1 MTEKRTTSTRMT
13 AFLLAL
19 ALVLA
24 LALAQMPAVLADEP
38 VYVLM
43 NIPYDEF
50 YAAELGADDAPVDAV
65 TSATFN
71 KPRTGTLAGGS
82 YHVNA
87 DGSDITGVI
96 YPVLVTDKAV
106 LADLTEITDASSVEI
121 TVTNRGNTS
130 TTTYAGKDAL
140 FEAPSHA
147 YYRLTEA
154 PARYKTLSVEESGS
168 FSFSAV
174 SGEATAVDGVTA
186 NASYYTHHNNYVEI
200 ALSGLTFEENV
211 SGAVATLADGSRIGL
226 KHIEGIWRKT
236 QIGWAAPDQIA
247 GKRIQNVTF
256 ITPENVYS
264 CDVDIAVKQALG
276 EVTAAF
282 RDANTI
288 IVTGLPED
296 MKNPVATVKTSVGRG
311 EEATVI
317 ADGVA
322 VTDGSI
328 VTTVPAC
335 EKAADGGTEP
345 QPYAISITSDNYADV
360 NITAEFDLS
369 EGEGFLAQI
378 IGDYRPLFEGA
389 TLNREYDHYWH
400 DYAAAVVGAT
410 AADDAVAN
418 IKASINA
425 QGYGAQADAPNFFC
439 GFAGGV
445 TAITFGGEDGKTVTY
460 TKEDGSSTVIHYTF
474 VKEASATGIYAGFEM
489 AMDGYLYE
497 AQEADAG
504 MFKYLLMFPDTP
516 DTTFHLEFR
525 YGETEADVC
534 SLLEGPCGCWV
545 GAAIAASALAEE
557 DEDTLQKVISLF
569 VVENLAEMIND
580 ETEAQRA
587 GLVGTWDCDFSAFPQ
602 YGSAQMYIVLSANG
616 DGKTYAD
623 FTGSGSMALTA
634 EYTFFAYD
642 ADDSDG
648 KDSGTYIALNPAEET
663 VTPGYYEITAVNGR
677 KALVFTSNEGVITY
691 LSRTEQRFEDV
702 TDENAYYYDA
712 VYWAVGSGITKGT
725 GETAF
730 SPNANCTRAQMV
742 TFLWRAAGM
751 PEPTAADLTFD
762 DVSQSAYYYKAVL
775 WAAENGITRGTGDT
789 TFSPDANCTRAQTV
803 TFLWRAAGEPEPTAA
818 DLHFKDVA
826 PGAYYGKAV
835 LWAAENDITRGT
847 GDTTFSPEAHCL
859 RAQIVTFLHRA
870 YGGE

>member
-24 LALAQMPAVLADEP
+24 LVLAQMPAVLADEP

-50 YAAELGADDAPVDAV
+50 YAAELGADDAAVDAV

-264 CDVDIAVKQALG
+264 CDVDIAVKQAVG

-335 EKAADGGTEP
+335 EKAADGDP
-345 QPYAISITSDNYADV
+345 
-360 NITAEFDLS
+360 
-369 EGEGFLAQI
+369 
-378 IGDYRPLFEGA
+378 R
-389 TLNREYDHYWH
+389 
-400 DYAAAVVGAT
+400 
-410 AADDAVAN
+410 
-418 IKASINA
+418 
-425 QGYGAQADAPNFFC
+425 
-439 GFAGGV
+439 
-445 TAITFGGEDGKTVTY
+445 TVET
-460 TKEDGSSTVIHYTF
+460 D
-474 VKEASATGIYAGFEM
+474 EASNKVAPISVS
-489 AMDGYLYE
+489 
-497 AQEADAG
+497 
-504 MFKYLLMFPDTP
+504 P
-516 DTTFHLEFR
+516 
-525 YGETEADVC
+525 V
-534 SLLEGPCGCWV
+534 
-545 GAAIAASALAEE
+545 AAS
-557 DEDTLQKVISLF
+557 V
-569 VVENLAEMIND
+569 M
-580 ETEAQRA
+580 
-587 GLVGTWDCDFSAFPQ
+587 WP
-602 YGSAQMYIVLSANG
+602 
-616 DGKTYAD
+616 
-623 FTGSGSMALTA
+623 
-634 EYTFFAYD
+634 
-642 ADDSDG
+642 
-648 KDSGTYIALNPAEET
+648 LN
-663 VTPGYYEITAVNGR
+663 V
-677 KALVFTSNEGVITY
+677 
-691 LSRTEQRFEDV
+691 
-702 TDENAYYYDA
+702 
-712 VYWAVGSGITKGT
+712 
-725 GETAF
+725 
-730 SPNANCTRAQMV
+730 
-742 TFLWRAAGM
+742 
-751 PEPTAADLTFD
+751 
-762 DVSQSAYYYKAVL
+762 
-775 WAAENGITRGTGDT
+775 
-789 TFSPDANCTRAQTV
+789 
-803 TFLWRAAGEPEPTAA
+803 
-818 DLHFKDVA
+818 
-826 PGAYYGKAV
+826 
-835 LWAAENDITRGT
+835 
-847 GDTTFSPEAHCL
+847 
-859 RAQIVTFLHRA
+859 
-870 YGGE
+870 

>member
-147 YYRLTEA
+147 YYRLTEV

-264 CDVDIAVKQALG
+264 CDVDIAVKQAVG

-296 MKNPVATVKTSVGRG
+296 MENPVATVKTSVGRG

-389 TLNREYDHYWH
+389 TLRNM
-400 DYAAAVVGAT
+400 
-410 AADDAVAN
+410 
-418 IKASINA
+418 
-425 QGYGAQADAPNFFC
+425 
-439 GFAGGV
+439 
-445 TAITFGGEDGKTVTY
+445 IT
-460 TKEDGSSTVIHYTF
+460 I
-474 VKEASATGIYAGFEM
+474 
-489 AMDGYLYE
+489 
-497 AQEADAG
+497 
-504 MFKYLLMFPDTP
+504 
-516 DTTFHLEFR
+516 
-525 YGETEADVC
+525 
-534 SLLEGPCGCWV
+534 
-545 GAAIAASALAEE
+545 
-557 DEDTLQKVISLF
+557 
-569 VVENLAEMIND
+569 
-580 ETEAQRA
+580 
-587 GLVGTWDCDFSAFPQ
+587 GT
-602 YGSAQMYIVLSANG
+602 
-616 DGKTYAD
+616 
-623 FTGSGSMALTA
+623 
-634 EYTFFAYD
+634 
-642 ADDSDG
+642 
-648 KDSGTYIALNPAEET
+648 
-663 VTPGYYEITAVNGR
+663 
-677 KALVFTSNEGVITY
+677 
-691 LSRTEQRFEDV
+691 
-702 TDENAYYYDA
+702 
-712 VYWAVGSGITKGT
+712 
-725 GETAF
+725 
-730 SPNANCTRAQMV
+730 
-742 TFLWRAAGM
+742 
-751 PEPTAADLTFD
+751 
-762 DVSQSAYYYKAVL
+762 
-775 WAAENGITRGTGDT
+775 ITRLPWWERPLRMMP
-789 TFSPDANCTRAQTV
+789 SPISR
-803 TFLWRAAGEPEPTAA
+803 LP
-818 DLHFKDVA
+818 
-826 PGAYYGKAV
+826 
-835 LWAAENDITRGT
+835 
-847 GDTTFSPEAHCL
+847 
-859 RAQIVTFLHRA
+859 
-870 YGGE
+870 